1 MKESFL
7 DIHLKGCRVK
17 SNLFRMLTLLLLIF
31 CTTNVF
37 AQQKNVRGTVVDA
50 SGDPLIG
57 VNVSVKGMTI
67 GIITDMKGRY
77 QLAYILKTVL
87 LRKTVPFIHIP
98 DTSFTKQT

>member
-37 AQQKNVRGTVVDA
+37 N
-50 SGDPLIG
+50 S
-57 VNVSVKGMTI
+57 S
-67 GIITDMKGRY
+67 
-77 QLAYILKTVL
+77 LKI
-87 LRKTVPFIHIP
+87 RHA
-98 DTSFTKQT
+98 